1 MTTARFTWLK
11 RCAAVEPD
19 RLTVKFNSLYRYDS
33 MEIWHEAL
41 NNDRPNTDDIDGY
54 LPGFSGTFSSLRR
67 QRNFYREIGKLMRE
81 CQTLQQKLDRK
92 NRKLV
97 IGM

>member
-11 RCAAVEPD
+11 HCAAAEPD
-19 RLTVKFNSLYRYDS
+19 RLTTKRNSSYRDNF
-33 MEIWHEAL
+33 MEIWHEEL
-41 NNDRPNTDDIDGY
+41 NNDRPDTNVIDGY
-54 LPGFSGTFSSLRR
+54 LPGFNGTLRYLRR